1 MAACCIEDHFLTTSG
16 VGLMARSS
24 FFKVVGSPVGS
35 TIPLNKLIFIFL
47 CLIILSVAFC
57 FTQHR
62 FVLLWDQGIFFIHST
77 VMPYNQSFDIVLW
90 LILSIIYSY
99 LYQIKCAPLVHIFHV
114 FYAPYILFYIFF
126 KSAPLVDTL
135 VTIEW

>member
-1 MAACCIEDHFLTTSG
+1 MGQTKSNYWYLAFHFVLQDRFHTTSE
-16 VGLMARSS
+16 VGLLARSS

-35 TIPLNKLIFIFL
+35 TIPLNILIFIFL
-47 CLIILSVAFC
+47 CLIILSVVLC

-62 FVLLWDQGIFFIHST
+62 FLLWDQGIYFIHST
-77 VMPYNQSFDIVLW
+77 IFINNTLCLQLCAFVLW

-99 LYQIKCAPLVHIFHV
+99 SYQI
-114 FYAPYILFYIFF
+114 